1 MGKIK
6 QKNRPKTPK
15 HEVFSSAGTA
25 KYIGKNIEGEST
37 VTIVDYSVLGVLI
50 TQNPAIEEIKN
61 LMASQMN
68 HWIDIEGIHNKENIE
83 KVSKIFGLHP
93 LMMEDILNTTQ
104 KAKLDYYEKDNQM
117 FLVLKIPFRNKETSE
132 IETEHVS
139 IVLDENYAISF
150 QELDHHNIFKPILLR
165 MDRENSKTK
174 RSKLDYLFY
183 SFIDIAVDNYFVV
196 LNETEEKLEALS
208 DQILANAK
216 SIHQNQLFYIKR
228 EINALRKALFPL
240 KEIINQ
246 LVRDEN
252 SLIHTETRVYLKDVL
267 DHVLENLEAI
277 ETFKDEIENLLVNYH
292 SQLSNRMNSVMKTLT
307 VFTAIFMPLTFI
319 VGIYGMNFE
328 HMPELKEP
336 NGYFYTLAGMFVLS
350 IGLWIYFKWKKY
362 I

>member
-25 KYIGKNIEGEST
+25 KYIGKSIEGDST
-37 VTIVDYSVLGVLI
+37 ITVVDYNVEGVLI
-50 TQNPAIEEIKN
+50 TQNPAIEEIKGV
-61 LMASQMN
+61 LDAKMN

-104 KAKLDYYEKDNQM
+104 KAKLDHYEKNNQL
-117 FLVLKIPFRNKETSE
+117 FLVLKIPFRNLETSE

-139 IVLDENYAISF
+139 IVLDEDFAISF

-196 LNETEEKLEALS
+196 LNETEEKLEVLS
-208 DQILANAK
+208 DQILSNAQ
-216 SIHQNQLFYIKR
+216 SAHQNQLFYIKR
-228 EINALRKALFPL
+228 EINALKKALFPL

-246 LVRDEN
+246 LIRDEN
-252 SLIHTETRVYLKDVL
+252 SLIHTETKVYLKDVL
-267 DHVLENLEAI
+267 DHVIENLEAI

-336 NGYFYTLAGMFVLS
+336 NGYFYTLIGMFVLAV
-350 IGLWIYFKWKKY
+350 GLWVYFRWKKY

>member
-1 MGKIK
+1 MGKVK

-25 KYIGKNIEGEST
+25 KYIGKSIEGEST
-37 VTIVDYSVLGVLI
+37 ITIVDYSVEGVLI
-50 TQNPAIEEIKN
+50 TQNPAIEEIKD
-61 LMASQMN
+61 LLASQMN

-83 KVSKIFGLHP
+83 KISKVFELHP

-104 KAKLDYYEKDNQM
+104 KAKLDYYEKNNQM
-117 FLVLKIPFRNKETSE
+117 FLVLKIPFRNKETAE

-139 IVLDENYAISF
+139 IVLDEKYALSF
-150 QELDHHNIFKPILLR
+150 QELDNHNIFKPILLR

-240 KEIINQ
+240 KDIINQ
-246 LVRDEN
+246 LVRDEYN
-252 SLIHTETRVYLKDVL
+252 LIHSETKVYLKDVL

-336 NGYFYTLAGMFVLS
+336 NGYFYTLASMFVLS